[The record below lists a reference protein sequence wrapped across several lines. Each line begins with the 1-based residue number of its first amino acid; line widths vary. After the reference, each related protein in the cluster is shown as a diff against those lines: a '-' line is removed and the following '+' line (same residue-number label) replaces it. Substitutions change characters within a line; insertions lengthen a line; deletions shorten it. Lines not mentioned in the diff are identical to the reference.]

1 MMSSIFPINSMLYTP
16 PPNPLQQT
24 LYVHRVVQKTLG
36 QKKPS
41 SYVPVADGFVTSSGT
56 VAGQNT
62 PKIDGLKQ

>member
-1 MMSSIFPINSMLYTP
+1 MLYTP

-56 VAGQNT
+56 GAAAGQNT
-62 PKIDGLKQ
+62 PKIEPLQQ